1 MDYRTALDSNAMDEK
16 KTVFIAEDHQLF
28 RDGLKAMLA
37 SKDGLEVVGEARD
50 GLEAINSIKKRQ
62 PDLLLLDLSMP
73 RLSGI
78 SVIKELRRQFP
89 DMRILVLTIHE
100 SDQYVIETFEAGANG
115 YCIKDASRDELLL
128 AMNSVLSGKTYISPG
143 IAENVMEG
151 YLEGHKKIKTRS
163 AGETLTQR
171 EREVLKLLAEGYTNK
186 EIGDLLNISVKTVE
200 KHRANIM
207 QKLNLHNAAALTA
220 FAIDQ
225 GMVHQ
230 K

>member
-1 MDYRTALDSNAMDEK
+1 MENK

-37 SKDGLEVVGEARD
+37 AKDGLEVVGEARD
-50 GLEAINSIKKRQ
+50 GLEAINSIKKKQ

-78 SVIKELRRQFP
+78 SVIKELRRQFSE
-89 DMRILVLTIHE
+89 MRILVLTIHE

-115 YCIKDASRDELLL
+115 YCIKDASREELLL
-128 AMNSVLSGKTYISPG
+128 AINSILNGKTYISPG
-143 IAENVMEG
+143 IADNVMEG
-151 YLEGHKKIKTRS
+151 YLEGHKKIKS
-163 AGETLTQR
+163 KSSWENLTHR

-186 EIGDLLNISVKTVE
+186 QIGDLLNISVKTVE

-225 GMVHQ
+225 GLVQQ

>member
-1 MDYRTALDSNAMDEK
+1 MDATAMDEK

-37 SKDGLEVVGEARD
+37 AKEMLEVIGEARD
-50 GLEAINSIKKRQ
+50 GLEAINSIKKQQ

-128 AMNSVLSGKTYISPG
+128 AINSVLNGKTYISPG

-151 YLEGHKKIKTRS
+151 YLEGHKKIRS
-163 AGETLTQR
+163 KSPQENLTQR
-171 EREVLKLLAEGYTNK
+171 EREVLKLLAEGYLNK
-186 EIGDLLNISVKTVE
+186 EIGDLLSISSKTVE

-225 GMVHQ
+225 GLVQQ

>member
-1 MDYRTALDSNAMDEK
+1 MENK

-37 SKDGLEVVGEARD
+37 AKEGLEVIGEARD
-50 GLEAINSIKKRQ
+50 GLEAINSIKKKQ

-78 SVIKELRRQFP
+78 SVIKELRRHFS

-115 YCIKDASRDELLL
+115 YCIKDASREELLL
-128 AMNSVLSGKTYISPG
+128 AINSILSGKTYISPG
-143 IAENVMEG
+143 IADNVMEG
-151 YLEGHKKIKTRS
+151 YLEGHKKIKS
-163 AGETLTQR
+163 KSSWENLTHR

-186 EIGDLLNISVKTVE
+186 QIGELLNISVKTVE

-225 GMVHQ
+225 GLVQQ

>member
-1 MDYRTALDSNAMDEK
+1 MEDK

-37 SKDGLEVVGEARD
+37 AREGLEVVGEARD
-50 GLEAINSIKKRQ
+50 GLEAINSIKKKQ

-78 SVIKELRRQFP
+78 SVIKELRRHFS

-115 YCIKDASRDELLL
+115 YCIKDASREELLL
-128 AMNSVLSGKTYISPG
+128 AINSILNGKTYISPG
-143 IAENVMEG
+143 IADNVMEG
-151 YLEGHKKIKTRS
+151 YLEGHKKIKS
-163 AGETLTQR
+163 KSSWENLTHR

-186 EIGDLLNISVKTVE
+186 QIGDLLNISVKTVE

-225 GMVHQ
+225 GLVQQ

>member
-1 MDYRTALDSNAMDEK
+1 MDAESTAGK

-37 SKDGLEVVGEARD
+37 AKETLEVVGEARD
-50 GLEAINSIKKRQ
+50 GLEAINSIKRKQ

-89 DMRILVLTIHE
+89 EMRILVLTIHE

-128 AMNSVLSGKTYISPG
+128 AINSVLSGKTYISPG

-151 YLEGHKKIKTRS
+151 YLEGQKKMKTRS
-163 AGETLTQR
+163 ARDSLTHR
-171 EREVLKLLAEGYTNK
+171 EREVLKLLAEGYINK

-225 GMVHQ
+225 GIADQ

>member
-1 MDYRTALDSNAMDEK
+1 MDEK

-37 SKDGLEVVGEARD
+37 AKEMLEVIGEARD
-50 GLEAINSIKKRQ
+50 GLEAINSIKKQQ

-128 AMNSVLSGKTYISPG
+128 AINSVLNGKTYISPG

-151 YLEGHKKIKTRS
+151 YLEGHKKIRS
-163 AGETLTQR
+163 KSPQENLTQR
-171 EREVLKLLAEGYTNK
+171 EREVLKLLAEGYLNK
-186 EIGDLLNISVKTVE
+186 EIGDLLSISSKTVE

-225 GMVHQ
+225 GLVQQ